1 MTDQPKRSR
10 FAPDS
15 IAAPLRHAVFRRIWL
30 ASLVS
35 NLGILIQG
43 VGAAWAMTQMTTSA
57 DKVALVQTALMLPIM
72 LIAMPA
78 GAIADMHDRR
88 VVAMVSLAIAFVGA
102 TSLTAMFWFGLVTP
116 NILLALCFVVG
127 SGMALFGP
135 AWQAS
140 VSEQVP
146 AETLPA
152 AVALNGIS
160 YNIAR
165 SFGPAVGGIVV
176 ATAGAVAAFAVN
188 AVLYLPLMV
197 VLFLW
202 NRTHEPSRLP
212 RERLNRAIVSG
223 VRYIANSPSI
233 RVVLIRTLVTGVIG
247 GSISSLMPLVA
258 RDLLHGG
265 AQTYGIMLGAFGMGA
280 VFGALNISEVRRRMS
295 GEAAVRA
302 CTISLAGAIAAVAMS
317 TNAVLTA
324 IALVLAGAV
333 WMLAVALFNIGVQ
346 LSAPRWVAGRSLAA
360 FQASI
365 AGGIAMGSWGWGHLT
380 DLAGV
385 EVALLSSAGLMLL
398 SPLLGIWLRMPPVG
412 ARNEPPAEALADP
425 EVRLSLTGRSG
436 PLVVEIEYRVAQ
448 DSAREFHNVMQE
460 VQLSRQR
467 NGAYGWSIARDIAD
481 PELWTE
487 RYHCPTWLDYLRQRS
502 RATQSE
508 RALHQRAIDFHLGPE
523 PIRVRRMLERPF
535 GSVRWKEDTPD
546 RAANEVLPVVATAA
560 GSST

>member
-1 MTDQPKRSR
+1 MTELPKS
-10 FAPDS
+10 ADS
-15 IAAPLRHAVFRRIWL
+15 DHSITAPLRHSVFRRIWL
-30 ASLVS
+30 ASLLS
-35 NLGILIQG
+35 NLGLLIQG
-43 VGAAWAMTQMTTSA
+43 VGAAWAMTQMTSSA

-72 LIAMPA
+72 LISMPA

-88 VVAMVSLAIAFVGA
+88 VVAMVALAISLVGSTA
-102 TSLTAMFWFGLVTP
+102 LTVLAWYGLVTP
-116 NILLALCFVVG
+116 NILLMFCFIVG
-127 SGMALFGP
+127 TGMALMGP
-135 AWQAS
+135 AWQSS

-146 AETLPA
+146 PETLPA

-165 SFGPAVGGIVV
+165 SFGPAIGGIVV
-176 ATAGAVAAFAVN
+176 ATAGSVAAFAAN
-188 AVLYLPLMV
+188 ALLYLPLLV

-202 NRTHEPSRLP
+202 KRVSEPSRLP
-212 RERLNRAIVSG
+212 RERLNRAMVSG
-223 VRYIANSPSI
+223 VRYITNSPSI
-233 RVVLIRTLVTGVIG
+233 KIVLTRTLVTGIIG
-247 GSISSLMPLVA
+247 GSVSALMPLIA

-265 AQTYGIMLGAFGMGA
+265 AQLYGIMLGAFGMGA
-280 VFGALNISEVRRRMS
+280 VIGALNIGEVRKRLS
-295 GEAAVRA
+295 GEAAIRA
-302 CTISLAGAIAAVAMS
+302 CTLSMAGAIVAIALS
-317 TNAVLTA
+317 KEPVLTA
-324 IALVLAGAV
+324 AALVVAGAV

-360 FQASI
+360 FQAAI
-365 AGGIAMGSWGWGHLT
+365 AGGIAVGSWGWGYLT
-380 DLAGV
+380 DHVGV
-385 EVALLSSAGLMLL
+385 EIALLVSAALMAL

-412 ARNEPPAEALADP
+412 ARNEVSRELLADP
-425 EVRLSLTGRSG
+425 EVQLQLTGRSG

-448 DSAREFHNVMQE
+448 DNARAFHNVMQE

-487 RYHCPTWLDYLRQRS
+487 RYHCPTWLDYLRQRN

-508 RALHQRAIDFHLGPE
+508 RELHQQAIAFHLGPE

-535 GSVRWKEDTPD
+535 GSVRWKEETPD